1 MIFLEH
7 VGIAAKN
14 STALKDWFV
23 KLFNWKVVYDDKKE
37 RPTYLLLLEDKRL
50 IEIYPS
56 ENETGY
62 LDTTYQGI
70 RHVSLGTDNIEDDF
84 NNLLKNNVEIISGI
98 KGDANKVAFF
108 KDPEGNI
115 YHFIQREKSIV

>member
-7 VGIAAKN
+7 VGIAAKD
-14 STALKDWFV
+14 SSALKDWFV
-23 KLFNWKVVYDDKKE
+23 KVFDWKVVYDDKNE
-37 RPTYLLLLEDKRL
+37 RPTYLLILEDKRL

-56 ENETGY
+56 ENDIAF

-70 RHVSLGTDNIEDDF
+70 RHISLGTDSIEEDF
-84 NNLLKNNVEIISGI
+84 DNLLKNNVEIISGI
-98 KGDANKVAFF
+98 KGEANKFAFF

-115 YHFIQREKSIV
+115 YHFIQRQKSLG

>member
-7 VGIAAKN
+7 VGIAAKD

-50 IEIYPS
+50 IEIYPC
-56 ENETGY
+56 ENETSY

-70 RHVSLGTDNIEDDF
+70 RHISLGTNNIEEDF
-84 NNLLKNNVEIISGI
+84 NNLLKNNVEILSVI

-115 YHFIQREKSIV
+115 YHFIQRKKSIV

>member
-7 VGIAAKN
+7 VGIAAKD
-14 STALKDWFV
+14 SAALKDWFIKV
-23 KLFNWKVVYDDKKE
+23 FNWKVVYDDKKE

-50 IEIYPS
+50 IEIYPAN
-56 ENETGY
+56 NETSY

-70 RHVSLGTDNIEDDF
+70 RHISLGTDNIEEDF
-84 NNLLKNNVEIISGI
+84 NNLVKNDVEIISGI
-98 KGDANKVAFF
+98 QGDANKFAFF

-115 YHFIQREKSIV
+115 YHFIQRQKSLG

>member
-7 VGIAAKN
+7 VGIAAKDPA
-14 STALKDWFV
+14 ALKDWFV
-23 KLFNWKVVYDDKKE
+23 KVFNLKVFYDDKKE
-37 RPTYLLLLEDKRL
+37 RPTYLLLLKDKRL

-56 ENETGY
+56 DNKTGY

-70 RHVSLGTDNIEDDF
+70 RHIAFGTDNIEEDF
-84 NNLLKNNVEIISGI
+84 NNLVKNNVEIISGI
-98 KGDANKVAFF
+98 KGEANKVAFF

-115 YHFIQREKSIV
+115 YHFIQRQK